1 MAQEHFECRP
11 RGHVVPLESFCC
23 FFIPVVSGV
32 YNKPLRTKCFYR
44 FCVRNQ
50 DARDWGG
57 PWVCQRR
64 KKLPG
69 QFTPR
74 VNS

>member
-1 MAQEHFECRP
+1 MAQEHFECR
-11 RGHVVPLESFCC
+11 RRVHVVPLESFGC
-23 FFIPVVSGV
+23 FLILIVSGV
-32 YNKPLRTKCFYR
+32 YNKPLRMKWFYR
-44 FCVRNQ
+44 VCVGNQ
-50 DARDWGG
+50 DVRDWGR

-69 QFTPR
+69 QFAPH